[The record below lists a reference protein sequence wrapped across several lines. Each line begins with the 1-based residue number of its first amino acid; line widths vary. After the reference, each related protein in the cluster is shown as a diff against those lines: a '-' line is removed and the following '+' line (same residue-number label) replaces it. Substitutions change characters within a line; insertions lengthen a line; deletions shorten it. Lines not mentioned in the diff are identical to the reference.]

1 VSNIANR
8 RAYLTASH
16 ILATSMQPT
25 EEMILEACQT
35 LAAVLSD
42 LSDDPV
48 HIIPLSSE
56 DVYVL
61 ADKSPSQDSQ
71 KVGGDE

>member
-1 VSNIANR
+1 
-8 RAYLTASH
+8 
-16 ILATSMQPT
+16 MQPT